1 MTLGNHR
8 DLYAQAQQAHRAADN
23 HLAIELYS
31 QLVSDLLEPG
41 KEALQTQP
49 DLRSLLADAGG
60 EFVAILRWEGMYDRA
75 IGVQERLVEIY
86 DEREAALR
94 MHLANLRIEG
104 GDHAAGLLEL
114 REMAEMDPANIWGWI
129 ALATAYLWAEHER
142 EAEETLRRAAD
153 MEQADDLDRAWA
165 CKVLFDLFGMQK
177 RVHEAIEMWERMCQ
191 LDPALRATLPEL
203 YSMLIYRRHFEPAQK
218 YLRLER
224 SELRRIYYGGLI
236 DFKNNLMPMAM
247 QAWSQVLE
255 FKPDELTE
263 GHDEFASAG
272 VRVLRPSLALEVLEP
287 MLERGEVT
295 HPRLVVAGLA
305 WAQKRVLNRAQ
316 SALDVALRT
325 ADLERPRR
333 TRPGG
338 ERRILDARA
347 RILYAEVRLDRDIRQ
362 QLDRYFIP
370 GKS

>member
-1 MTLGNHR
+1 
-8 DLYAQAQQAHRAADN
+8 
-23 HLAIELYS
+23 
-31 QLVSDLLEPG
+31 
-41 KEALQTQP
+41 
-49 DLRSLLADAGG
+49 
-60 EFVAILRWEGMYDRA
+60 
-75 IGVQERLVEIY
+75 
-86 DEREAALR
+86 
-94 MHLANLRIEG
+94 
-104 GDHAAGLLEL
+104 
-114 REMAEMDPANIWGWI
+114 
-129 ALATAYLWAEHER
+129 
-142 EAEETLRRAAD
+142 
-153 MEQADDLDRAWA
+153 
-165 CKVLFDLFGMQK
+165 
-177 RVHEAIEMWERMCQ
+177 MCR

-203 YSMLIYRRHFEPAQK
+203 YSMLIYRRHFEPARD

-224 SELRRIYYGGLI
+224 SKLRRLYYGGLI
-236 DFKNNLMPMAM
+236 DFKNNLFPVAM
-247 QAWSQVLE
+247 QAWAQVLE

-263 GHDEFASAG
+263 GHDEFATAG

-305 WAQKRVLNRAQ
+305 WAQKRILNRAQ

-338 ERRILDARA
+338 ERRILDGRA